1 MNRIPTRFQ
10 QWFRQQGW
18 TVLPHQRAMVQRFAA
33 GLSTLLI
40 APTGCGKTLSGFLPS
55 LIDIDG
61 KKLKGL
67 HTLYISPLKAL
78 TYDIERNLMAPIR
91 DMELAVTVESRTGD
105 TSAHRRRRQRTK
117 PPNILLTTPESLMLL
132 LSYADAPEMFKH
144 LKAVIVDEI
153 HHFAPTKRGDLA
165 TLALAQLEVF
175 APGHQR
181 IGLSATVA
189 DPAVL
194 CQWLGPEGSPA
205 SLLETKLGK
214 PPKVKLLKTKGQI
227 PYNGFMA
234 QYAVVDIMR
243 EIAAAR
249 TSIVFVNT
257 RAQAELLFQLLW
269 EVNEDSLPIG
279 VYHSSLTKEKRL
291 KTIQMMADGKLRSL
305 VATSALELG
314 IDWGDVDVVMQVGAP
329 KGVSRLL
336 QRIGRSNHKVNEPS
350 KAWLVPA
357 NRFEL
362 LECQAAIEA
371 IAARKL
377 DGELPGPGAEDV
389 VIQFIMNAACSAPVS
404 AEGLYGIVIRSW
416 SYRHL
421 TRVQFEQLFQF
432 VINGGYA
439 LRSYERYQRLV
450 QNEQGLYV
458 PASRQTVMRHRQN
471 IGVIVESGKLKV
483 KRLHGRGGRILG
495 EIEEGFGQTLRPGDT
510 FYFAGET
517 LAFVTIR
524 EMILEARAAPAKDPL
539 IPTYAGGQMP
549 LSTFLADG
557 VRHLLEDHQEWAAL
571 SKDMRDW
578 LQLQEKFSVLPGR
591 DHFLIESFPRHKLF
605 YTVLYTFE
613 GRRANQTLGMLLSR
627 RMERLG
633 LDPLTFTVTDYG
645 LAITSIERITTEHIA
660 ALLTADILF
669 DELEEWL
676 AESRM
681 LKRSFR
687 RVATIAGLVEQNNSG
702 ARKTMRQVTFN
713 TDLIY
718 DVLRKYEPGHVLLAL
733 TRADAERELLDT
745 ERLAAMLHQFQNKMV
760 FKSLSR
766 PSPLSLPVILDVRTE
781 RLPGRGMEALLN
793 QMHQQETAETMI
805 AEVRDAVA
813 QH

>member
-1 MNRIPTRFQ
+1 MKPIPTRFT
-10 QWFRQQGW
+10 QWFAKQGW
-18 TVLPHQRAMVQRFAA
+18 KILPHQRAMVERFAQ

-55 LIDIDG
+55 LIAIDAR
-61 KKLKGL
+61 KHTGL

-105 TSAHRRRRQRTK
+105 TSAHRRKRQRTK

-132 LSYADAPEMFKH
+132 LSYADAPQMFKH
-144 LKAVIVDEI
+144 VQAVIVDEI
-153 HHFAPTKRGDLA
+153 HHFAPTKRGDLT
-165 TLALAQLEVF
+165 TLALAQLESL
-175 APGHQR
+175 APGYQR
-181 IGLSATVA
+181 IGLSATVS
-189 DPAVL
+189 DPAIL
-194 CQWLGPEGSPA
+194 CQWLGPTGTPV
-205 SLLETKLGK
+205 SLLETTLGK
-214 PPKVKLLKTKGQI
+214 PPKVKLLKTKEPI

-234 QYAVVDIMR
+234 KYAMRDVLR
-243 EIAAAR
+243 EIEAAK

-257 RAQAELLFQLLW
+257 RAQAELVFQLLW
-269 EVNEDSLPIG
+269 DINEHALPIG

-291 KTIQMMADGKLRSL
+291 KTIQMMAEGKLRCL

-314 IDWGDVDVVMQVGAP
+314 IDWGDVDVVLQIGAP

-336 QRIGRSNHKVNEPS
+336 QRIGRSNHNVGAPS

-362 LECQAAIEA
+362 LECQAAIDA

-377 DGELPGPGAEDV
+377 DGELPASGMDDV
-389 VIQFIMNAACSAPVS
+389 VIQFIMNAACSQPVNP
-404 AEGLYGIVIRSW
+404 EMLHRIVTTSW
-416 SYRHL
+416 SYRSL
-421 TRVQFEQLFQF
+421 TRAQFDALFAF
-432 VINGGYA
+432 AVNGGYA

-450 QNEQGLYV
+450 QDEDGLYV
-458 PASRQTVMRHRQN
+458 PASRTVVQRHRQN
-471 IGVIVESGKLKV
+471 IGVIIESGKLRV
-483 KRLHGRGGRILG
+483 KRLHGRGGKILG

-517 LAFVTIR
+517 LAFVAIR
-524 EMILEARAAPAKDPL
+524 DMILEARAAPAKDPL

-557 VRHLLEDHQEWAAL
+557 VRHLLEDPSLWTSL
-571 SKDMRDW
+571 SKDMQDW
-578 LQLQEKFSVLPGR
+578 LHLQEKFSILPGR
-591 DHFLIESFPRHKLF
+591 QHFLIESFPRQKLF
-605 YTVLYTFE
+605 YTVFYTFE
-613 GRRANQTLGMLLSR
+613 GRRANQTLGMLLTR
-627 RMERLG
+627 RMERLR
-633 LDPLTFTVTDYG
+633 LHPLTFTVTDYG
-645 LAITSIERITTEHIA
+645 LAITSIEPITAEHSV
-660 ALLTADILF
+660 ALMSPDILF

-676 AESRM
+676 TESRM

-687 RVATIAGLVEQNNSG
+687 RVATIAGLVDQNNAG
-702 ARKTMRQVTFN
+702 ARKTLKQVTFN

-718 DVLRKYEPGHVLLAL
+718 DVLRKYEPDHVLLAV

-745 ERLAAMLHQFQNKMV
+745 ERLAAMMHQFQNRMV
-760 FKSLSR
+760 FKSLPR

-793 QMHQQETAETMI
+793 QALQQETAERMI
-805 AEVRDAVA
+805 AEVRHAVA
-813 QH
+813 D